1 MKLYYPITVDLYN
14 LYPLKKMDAQQGNI
28 GRGTLVTLTAA
39 GQVMEPDNETITL
52 WAKKPD
58 GKVSY
63 LPCQVTGG
71 KIKADFTNQMLAAPG
86 AVQVELQMIDGED
99 NITTP
104 IFTITV
110 HPSNIDS
117 TTVES
122 QNEFTVLQTAIEN
135 MNTALQEVD
144 ELKKTG
150 LKGDPG
156 EPGKDG
162 APGAAATVGI
172 GTVEASDP
180 GSDPQVTNSGTAN
193 AAILN
198 FVLPRGQA
206 GPPGVD
212 GKEQVFFG
220 AYADFPAEGNSGMLY
235 VDTSNTA
242 VLLMYRWNGSAY
254 VPSGGGS
261 ADLDVVAQEFDDT
274 KAYTKG
280 EYVIYSGG
288 LYCFASDKA
297 AGEWDSTIVTPTTV
311 GVELN
316 ALNANISIIME
327 KLFPETP
334 FIYENGNEYPEITG
348 GWIGSAS
355 GGSAT
360 KNDDYLYLAS
370 TNPMGPS
377 NSYHAQFY
385 TNLKIDI
392 SEYKYLHIDGYYTG
406 NSGVIFLSNEKFDFT
421 YSAMNVKPVAKW
433 SLPKNN
439 RANSEYDIS
448 ELQGEYYIGL
458 ATVITG
464 STQTPPKAYC
474 YRLWMSK

>member
-14 LYPLKKMDAQQGNI
+14 LYPLKKMDAQQDNT
-28 GRGTLVTLTAA
+28 GRGVLVTLTAA
-39 GQVMEPDNETITL
+39 GQVMEPDNETVTL

-71 KIKADFTNQMLAAPG
+71 KIKADFTNQMLAVPG

-104 IFTITV
+104 IFTVMV

-117 TTVES
+117 SAVES
-122 QNEFTVLQTAIEN
+122 QNEFTALQMAIEK

-162 APGAAATVGI
+162 VPGAAATIGV
-172 GTVEASDP
+172 GTVEASEP

-193 AAILN
+193 AAIFN

-206 GPPGVD
+206 GPPGAD
-212 GKEQVFFG
+212 GKERVFFG
-220 AYADFPAEGNSGMLY
+220 AYADFPAEGDNEMLY

-254 VPSGGGS
+254 VPSGGGA
-261 ADLDVVAQEFDDT
+261 ADLDVVAQEFDDI
-274 KAYTKG
+274 KVYTKG

-288 LYCFASDKA
+288 LYYFTNDKA

-311 GVELN
+311 GVELSD
-316 ALNANISIIME
+316 LNAKTKSIMSTE
-327 KLFPETP
+327 VQDVTFPFTV
-334 FIYENGNEYPEITG
+334 PEDG
-348 GWIGSAS
+348 
-355 GGSAT
+355 
-360 KNDDYLYLAS
+360 
-370 TNPMGPS
+370 
-377 NSYHAQFY
+377 
-385 TNLKIDI
+385 
-392 SEYKYLHIDGYYTG
+392 YLHINLYGNPGYIY
-406 NSGVIFLSNEKFDFT
+406 LR
-421 YSAMNVKPVAKW
+421 SAMYPFNGKYYFGMRVTEGGSIVQFCPIKQGDV
-433 SLPKNN
+433 
-439 RANSEYDIS
+439 IS
-448 ELQGEYYIGL
+448 IVNKGG
-458 ATVITG
+458 TVLSHFIPFK
-464 STQTPPKAYC
+464 S
-474 YRLWMSK
+474 

>member
-39 GQVMEPDNETITL
+39 GQVMEPDNETVTL
-52 WAKKPD
+52 WARKPD

-71 KIKADFTNQMLAAPG
+71 KIKADFTNQMLAVPG

-104 IFTITV
+104 IFTVTV

-117 TTVES
+117 SAVES
-122 QNEFTVLQTAIEN
+122 QNEFTVLQTAVEN

-162 APGAAATVGI
+162 APGAAATIEV
-172 GTVEASDP
+172 GTVEASEP
-180 GSDPQVTNSGTAN
+180 GADPQVTNSGTAN

-206 GPPGVD
+206 GPPGAD

-220 AYADFPAEGNSGMLY
+220 AYADFPAEGNSDMLY

-316 ALNANISIIME
+316 ALNAKME
-327 KLFPETP
+327 TVWNKVFPPVPEEKY
-334 FIYENGNEYPEITG
+334 FIRSGALQFGKWSWSDKSDAT
-348 GWIGSAS
+348 GSAYQS
-355 GGSAT
+355 GAAYCLSVAVPGTAGRSITFSSSKIDTDGLDTLKIVFSAALGRPEYNVNVTIKDQDNKTLKTESISLTASAT
-360 KNDDYLYLAS
+360 K
-370 TNPMGPS
+370 T
-377 NSYHAQFY
+377 
-385 TNLKIDI
+385 
-392 SEYKYLHIDGYYTG
+392 
-406 NSGVIFLSNEKFDFT
+406 
-421 YSAMNVKPVAKW
+421 
-433 SLPKNN
+433 
-439 RANSEYDIS
+439 YDIS
-448 ELQGEYYIGL
+448 S
-458 ATVITG
+458 ATGITVALTVSMAG
-464 STQTPPKAYC
+464 GTNVLKISNIV
-474 YRLWMSK
+474 LV